1 MIKLVNIRN
10 VQPAAYNPRRISN
23 EQFEKLKESLST
35 IGFTVPILVNSKN
48 NVIIAGHQR
57 TKAATAI
64 GITEVP
70 AVMVSN
76 VSVGDEI
83 KFNQLHNGVDAQRG
97 FECLV
102 NTNGLKRSEF
112 IDIDIS
118 RFAIK
123 KTGATYVKEICKIL
137 LKYGNV
143 LSCVICNGE
152 VLIGTNYIRACELLG
167 MTPHCYII
175 VDALFHQAFD
185 YMKADYGEY
194 SYDGVQK
201 NTYVQ
206 GLAQMHRNLTKED
219 IKKRNKSNLYENYVM
234 PYIAQNKVES
244 ILDFG
249 CGKGTYINHLAKSYK
264 NAVGVEFF
272 NNNGKQIN
280 VTMGNLQIDKLIEH
294 LKKSSTF
301 DVVVCDSVLNSVDSV
316 QAEKS
321 VMACLNLFC
330 EKRLFISGRPLKAIL
345 DKLGCQKDKST
356 IKYVTYLDSNNF
368 TGDYRKGNWYF
379 QHFHDKD
386 DIKRLLEESGFKIVR
401 MTYMTY
407 GDSWQVE
414 AIKVRNL
421 SRQEY
426 IDALNFEF
434 NLPLPGGKSY
444 CRHDDVKRVLGLIEN
459 ENKNGVDRFGSRK
472 FAKHAGDSKNFWCV
486 NKTD

>member
-1 MIKLVNIRN
+1 MIKTVDIKD
-10 VQPAAYNPRRISN
+10 VCPAAYNPRRISD
-23 EQFEKLKESLST
+23 EQFEKLQESLSI

-57 TKAATAI
+57 TKAATAL

-76 VSVGDEI
+76 VSAGDEI

-97 FECLV
+97 FECSV
-102 NTNGLKRSEF
+102 DTEGFKQGKF
-112 IDIDIS
+112 IKIEID
-118 RFAIK
+118 RFVVK
-123 KTGATYVKEICKIL
+123 KFGATYVKEICRML

-143 LSCVICNGE
+143 LSCVICRGE
-152 VLIGTNYIRACELLG
+152 VLTGVNYVRACELLG

-175 VDALFHQAFD
+175 EDHLFDQAFD

-194 SYDGVQK
+194 SYDAIEK

-206 GLAQMHRNLTKED
+206 GLAQMHRNLTKGD
-219 IKKRNKSNLYENYVM
+219 LKKRNKSTLYENYVIPHLM
-234 PYIAQNKVES
+234 SSQVES

-249 CGKGTYINHLAKSYK
+249 CGKGAYITHLMKSYES
-264 NAVGVEFF
+264 AVGVEFF
-272 NNNGKQIN
+272 NNNGSQIN
-280 VTMGNLQIDKLIEH
+280 VSMGNKQIDRLIEY
-294 LKKSSTF
+294 LTKEKTF

-330 EKRLFISGRPLKAIL
+330 KEKLFISGRPLKAVL
-345 DKLGCQKDKST
+345 DKLGHSKDKSSR
-356 IKYVTYLDSNNF
+356 KYVSYLDGDNF

-379 QHFHDKD
+379 QHFHDKKG
-386 DIKRLLEESGFKIVR
+386 IQQLLESSGFKIER

-414 AIKVRNL
+414 AVKVREL
-421 SRQEY
+421 TKQEY
-426 IDALNFEF
+426 IDAIDFEF

-444 CRHDDVKRVLGLIEN
+444 GRNEDVKRVLDLI
-459 ENKNGVDRFGSRK
+459 
-472 FAKHAGDSKNFWCV
+472 
-486 NKTD
+486 